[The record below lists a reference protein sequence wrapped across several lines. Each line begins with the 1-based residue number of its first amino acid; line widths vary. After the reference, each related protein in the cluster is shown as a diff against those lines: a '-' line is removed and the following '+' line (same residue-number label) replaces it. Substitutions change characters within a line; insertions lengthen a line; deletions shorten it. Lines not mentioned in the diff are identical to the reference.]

1 MGTSHRQAPVK
12 AVVGRVRAGLR
23 ELFSLPDDHEVVLG
37 NGGTTAFWDAAA
49 AGLIRERS
57 LHLSFGEF
65 SQKFASVSA
74 GAPFLGDPIV
84 VKADPGG
91 APAPSADPAAD
102 VLAWAH
108 NETSTGVMV
117 EVVRPRDA
125 GDALVLVDATS
136 GAGGL
141 PVDVT
146 QTDAYYFAPQKCF
159 ASDGGLWLALLSP
172 AAIARVE
179 ELAATDRWIPEFL
192 SITTALDNSRKD
204 QTYNTPAVATLLML
218 ADQIEW
224 MLANGGLDWCVSR
237 TRESSGHLYGWAE
250 ASDFAQPFVTDPA
263 NRSLVVGTVDFDDS
277 VDAAAVAKTL
287 RANGVVDTEPYRKLG
302 RNQLRIGMFPA
313 VEPDDVRALTRC
325 IDFVVEQGC
334 PMKVL
339 VKEKIGD
346 SGVELLRSHGFT
358 VDIGTDW
365 SQDELEQ
372 RIGDY
377 EGLLIRSATKVDAD
391 LLAKAT
397 QPAGGRPRRGR
408 RRQRRRPR
416 RDEARRGRGQR
427 AGVQRRDRRR
437 AHARAAAGARAQHPA
452 GARVAG
458 RRPLGALEVLRRRAH
473 GQDARHHR
481 LRAHR
486 PARRAARA
494 GLRHAHRGVR
504 PVRGPGALPGA
515 RRGEGRHVGG
525 RLRRRRLHHH
535 PPAQDAGHGQLAE
548 REGLRARCATAS
560 ACSTSPAAGSSTR
573 RR

>member
-1 MGTSHRQAPVK
+1 VSTSSLSLDIPEDLLPADGRFGCGPSKVRSEQLAHLADQAHVMGTSHRQAPVK
-12 AVVGRVRAGLR
+12 AVVGRVRSGLR

-91 APAPSADPAAD
+91 APAPSADPTAD

-117 EVVRPRDA
+117 DVVRPADA

-192 SITTALDNSRKD
+192 SITTALENSRKD

-250 ASDFAQPFVTDPA
+250 ASDVARPFVSDPA
-263 NRSLVVGTVDFDDS
+263 SRSLVVGTVDFDDS
-277 VDAAAVAKTL
+277 VDVAAVAKAL

-313 VEPDDVRALTRC
+313 VEPDDVRALTGC
-325 IDFVVEQGC
+325 IDFVVEQ
-334 PMKVL
+334 
-339 VKEKIGD
+339 
-346 SGVELLRSHGFT
+346 
-358 VDIGTDW
+358 
-365 SQDELEQ
+365 
-372 RIGDY
+372 
-377 EGLLIRSATKVDAD
+377 
-391 LLAKAT
+391 LA
-397 QPAGGRPRRGR
+397 R
-408 RRQRRRPR
+408 
-416 RDEARRGRGQR
+416 
-427 AGVQRRDRRR
+427 
-437 AHARAAAGARAQHPA
+437 
-452 GARVAG
+452 
-458 RRPLGALEVLRRRAH
+458 
-473 GQDARHHR
+473 
-481 LRAHR
+481 
-486 PARRAARA
+486 
-494 GLRHAHRGVR
+494 
-504 PVRGPGALPGA
+504 
-515 RRGEGRHVGG
+515 
-525 RLRRRRLHHH
+525 
-535 PPAQDAGHGQLAE
+535 
-548 REGLRARCATAS
+548 
-560 ACSTSPAAGSSTR
+560 
-573 RR
+573 